1 MARPTLLVTRVTL
14 PRQVSFPRRAKAL
27 SSIFGGVCY
36 PAMALFNYKAID
48 ARGKAI
54 LGQID
59 ALNVVDLEL
68 RLKRMGLDM
77 VVGGPTKRATGFGRG
92 VNRSELINFCFHLE
106 QLSSSGVPLVE
117 GLTDLRDSVENPR
130 FREVMSGLI
139 EGIQGG
145 QNLSGALA
153 GYPEVFGP
161 VFRALIKAGED
172 TGRLPEVLRSLTEN
186 LKWED
191 ELKAQTKKLVMYPLF
206 VGVIVLAVTFFLMI
220 YLVPQMVSLIKN
232 MGGELPLHSRMLI
245 AVSNF
250 MVGYWWL
257 VLLAPFAIFFGI
269 KFAAQNNPVM
279 RYRLDALKLRLPVI
293 GPILR
298 KIILS
303 RFASVFALMYSSGI
317 TILDAIRS
325 SEETAGNVVVQEA
338 LHAVGQEIAEGKNV
352 TAAFHDVGM
361 FPPLVVRMLRVGE
374 STGAL
379 DTALTN
385 VSYFY
390 NREVREGIQKIQVM
404 IEPTLTV
411 VMGVL
416 LGWVML
422 SVLGPIYDLISKLK
436 F

>member
-1 MARPTLLVTRVTL
+1 LR
-14 PRQVSFPRRAKAL
+14 S
-27 SSIFGGVCY
+27 GH
-36 PAMALFNYKAID
+36 PATPMALFNYKAID
-48 ARGKAI
+48 ANGKAM

-68 RLKRMGLDM
+68 RLKRMGLDL
-77 VVGGPTKRATGFGRG
+77 VVGGPTKRAVAFGRAIK
-92 VNRSELINFCFHLE
+92 RPDLINFCFHLE
-106 QLSSSGVPLVE
+106 QLTSAGVPLVE

-130 FREVMSGLI
+130 FREIMSGLI
-139 EGIQGG
+139 EGIGGG

-153 GYPEVFGP
+153 NYPEVFNP

-191 ELKAQTKKLVMYPLF
+191 ELSAQTKKLLMYPAF
-206 VGVIVLAVTFFLMI
+206 VGGVVLAVTLFLMI

-232 MGGELPLHSRMLI
+232 MGQTLPMHTRALI

-250 MVGYWWL
+250 LVTYWWF
-257 VLLAPFAIFFGI
+257 VILAPIATYFGLKI
-269 KFAAQNNPVM
+269 AAQTNPVL
-279 RYRLDALKLRLPVI
+279 RYRIDAFKLRVPVV

-325 SEETAGNVVVQEA
+325 SEEIAGNQVIQEG
-338 LHAVGQEIAEGKNV
+338 LRAVGQEIADGKNV
-352 TAAFHDVGM
+352 TAAFQDVGM

-379 DTALTN
+379 DTALLN
-385 VSYFY
+385 VSYFF
-390 NREVREGIQKIQVM
+390 NREVREGIAKIQVM

-411 VMGVL
+411 VMGIL

-422 SVLGPIYDLISKLK
+422 SVLGPIYDTISKLK

>member
-1 MARPTLLVTRVTL
+1 
-14 PRQVSFPRRAKAL
+14 
-27 SSIFGGVCY
+27 
-36 PAMALFNYKAID
+36 MALFNYKAID
-48 ARGKAI
+48 ANGKAI

-68 RLKRMGLDM
+68 RLKRMGLDL
-77 VVGGPTKRATGFGRG
+77 VVGGPTKRAVGFGRG
-92 VNRSELINFCFHLE
+92 VKRPELINFCFHLE

-130 FREVMSGLI
+130 FREVISGLI

-145 QNLSGALA
+145 QNLSGALSN
-153 GYPEVFGP
+153 YPEVFSS
-161 VFRALIKAGED
+161 VFRALVKAGED
-172 TGRLPEVLRSLTEN
+172 TGRLPEVLRSLVEN

-191 ELKAQTKKLVMYPLF
+191 ELRAQTKKLVMYPLF
-206 VGVIVLAVTFFLMI
+206 VGVVVLGVTFFLMV
-220 YLVPQMVSLIKN
+220 YLVPQMVSLIKT
-232 MGGELPLHSRMLI
+232 MGQTLPLHTRLLI

-250 MVGYWWL
+250 LVSYWWI
-257 VLLAPFAIFFGI
+257 VLGAPVLIFFGI
-269 KFAAQNNPVM
+269 KFAAQTNPVL
-279 RYRLDALKLRLPVI
+279 RYRLDGLKLRLPVI

-325 SEETAGNVVVQEA
+325 SEETTGNLVIQEA
-338 LHAVGQEIAEGKNV
+338 LHNVGQEIGEGKNV
-352 TAAFHDVGM
+352 TAAFQDVGM

-374 STGAL
+374 GTGAL
-379 DTALTN
+379 DTALAN

-390 NREVREGIQKIQVM
+390 NREVREGIARIQVM

-411 VMGVL
+411 LMGVL

-422 SVLGPIYDLISKLK
+422 SVLGPIYDTISKLK